1 MSGVA
6 VAVTVVGT
14 AASIYSSQKQASAQK
29 KQIEAQRRMADIEN
43 ARQRREAVRQARI
56 ARASVISQGE
66 AQGVSSSTGIAGG
79 VAGVQQQMGYNLS
92 FLDQMQDAN
101 TQAAVFGQKAADYG
115 AQANMFGQIASTA
128 YNDFGGKKE
137 IAKVFK

>member
-14 AASIYSSQKQASAQK
+14 AASIYSSQQQASAQK

-66 AQGVSSSTGIAGG
+66 AQGVSGSTGIAGG

-115 AQANMFGQIASTA
+115 AQAKMFGQIASTA

>member
-6 VAVTVVGT
+6 AAVTVVGT

-66 AQGVSSSTGIAGG
+66 AQGVSGSTGIAGG

-101 TQAAVFGQKAADYG
+101 TQAAVFGQKAANYG
-115 AQANMFGQIASTA
+115 AQAGLFGQIASTA

>member
-14 AASIYSSQKQASAQK
+14 AASIYSSQQQASAQK

-66 AQGVSSSTGIAGG
+66 AQGVSGSTGIAGG
-79 VAGVQQQMGYNLS
+79 VAGIQQQMGYNLS

-115 AQANMFGQIASTA
+115 AQAGLFGQIASTA

>member
-14 AASIYSSQKQASAQK
+14 AASIYSSQQQASAQK

-66 AQGVSSSTGIAGG
+66 AQGVSGSTGIAGG

-101 TQAAVFGQKAADYG
+101 TQAAVFGQKAANYG
-115 AQANMFGQIASTA
+115 AQAGLFGQIASTA